1 MSKSDLEELRAFRHR
16 AEIEKIRDEVK
27 ASMVE
32 HSPGSKHDKGC
43 HFQAG
48 CFDAKNQKKLVL
60 AQTRVFAEQ
69 LSGHPLPVVKQ
80 LLQQMSP
87 DSTVPRSRNKV
98 VKLVMAELQN
108 RED

>member
-1 MSKSDLEELRAFRHR
+1 MTRGATKQDTLTP
-16 AEIEKIRDEVK
+16 KT
-27 ASMVE
+27 
-32 HSPGSKHDKGC
+32 
-43 HFQAG
+43 
-48 CFDAKNQKKLVL
+48 KNLVL

-80 LLQQMSP
+80 LQQQTSP

-108 RED
+108 REDWTQGALLHSPSF

>member
-1 MSKSDLEELRAFRHR
+1 MTRGATSK
-16 AEIEKIRDEVK
+16 
-27 ASMVE
+27 
-32 HSPGSKHDKGC
+32 
-43 HFQAG
+43 Q
-48 CFDAKNQKKLVL
+48 DALTPKNKNLVL

-87 DSTVPRSRNKV
+87 DVPRRRNKV